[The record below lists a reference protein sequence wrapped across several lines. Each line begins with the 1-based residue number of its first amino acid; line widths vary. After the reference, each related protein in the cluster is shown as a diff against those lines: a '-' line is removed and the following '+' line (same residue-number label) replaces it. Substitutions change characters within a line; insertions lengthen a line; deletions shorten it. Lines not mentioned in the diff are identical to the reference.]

1 MAPPLTTRMRAL
13 APRYRKVQREAQALY
28 RIWNEI
34 GTDESLLHPM
44 WHEAGAVFAELV
56 TQGVPADFLT
66 HPIVRHMLYRT
77 GYEELE
83 KIEAAY
89 LESTEPWIRDL
100 CGRYREPRLGQ
111 PILDSPPT
119 RSSVSTLNKLYYFT
133 RIAETVPPAELG
145 TVMEF
150 GGGYGLMCHVLMEL
164 VEPRP
169 TYVMV
174 DLPELLALQ
183 YVYLRGGS
191 SIPVTPHTE
200 TPVRIR
206 ESTVN
211 LVPVQL
217 LASTELECDL
227 FISTFALSETPVS
240 LQDFVAQ
247 EREFF
252 GASCLYLTGQ
262 NIQDDLWREYSLE
275 EMGSVR
281 RAVEQLYD
289 SVRIEPFPVV
299 SAWELTATRAR
310 REVKP

>member
-1 MAPPLTTRMRAL
+1 
-13 APRYRKVQREAQALY
+13 VQREAQELY
-28 RIWNEI
+28 RIWSTI
-34 GTDESLLHPM
+34 GTDEELLHPI
-44 WHEAGAVFAELV
+44 WQEAGAAFGELV
-56 TQGVPADFLT
+56 TGGVPPDFLSD
-66 HPIVRHMLYRT
+66 PLVRHMLYRT

-89 LESTEPWIRDL
+89 LESTRPWIRDL
-100 CGRYREPRLGQ
+100 CARYREPRLGQ
-111 PILDSPPT
+111 PVLDSPST
-119 RSSVSTLNKLYYFT
+119 RSSVSTLNKLYYFA
-133 RIAETVPPAELG
+133 RIAETVPPAKLA

-206 ESTVN
+206 EGTVN

-217 LASTELECDL
+217 LASIELECDL

-262 NIQDDLWREYSLE
+262 NIQDDLWRGYSLQQ
-275 EMGSVR
+275 MDSVR

-289 SVRIEPFPVV
+289 TVRLEPFPVV
-299 SAWELTATRAR
+299 SAWELTATRDVGR
-310 REVKP
+310 